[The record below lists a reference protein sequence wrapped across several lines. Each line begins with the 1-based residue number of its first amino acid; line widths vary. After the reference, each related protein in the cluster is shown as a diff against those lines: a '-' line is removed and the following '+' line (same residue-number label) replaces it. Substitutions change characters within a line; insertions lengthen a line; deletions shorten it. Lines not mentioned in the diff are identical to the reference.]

1 MDRRSGYSTEATC
14 QSQFDLLPPGPG
26 SPTMPSKVRPRAQ
39 GDTHKFE
46 SHIRGAKSFDCNSAC
61 GLCSP
66 VLMLAHGCY
75 DGVQG
80 WCLCLAERVRV

>member
-1 MDRRSGYSTEATC
+1 MGHLSAAGLCGLRTLSMDRRSGYSTEATC

-46 SHIRGAKSFDCNSAC
+46 SHIRGAKSFDCNSVRSVLAC
-61 GLCSP
+61 LDARAW
-66 VLMLAHGCY
+66 LL
-75 DGVQG
+75 
-80 WCLCLAERVRV
+80 